1 MKILL
6 QCPNCKAKSDLKVSG
21 QKLSSQVMKNIF
33 KNSNTFCQVCYKNGV
48 GRITLQ
54 VTGFDWEKEG
64 VTKSVSQVPTKLDVS
79 KLSQEEL
86 ERIKNREKE
95 LTLQNTFVE
104 NDQ

>member
-33 KNSNTFCQVCYKNGV
+33 KNSDTLCPVCYKNGV

-79 KLSQEEL
+79 KLSPEEL

-95 LTLQNTFVE
+95 LQSGRSTTE
-104 NDQ
+104 

>member
-6 QCPNCKAKSDLKVSG
+6 QCPNCKAKSDLKVAG
-21 QKLSSQVMKNIF
+21 QKLSSKVMKNIF
-33 KNSNTFCQVCYKNGV
+33 KNSNTFCPAWYKNGV

-79 KLSQEEL
+79 KLSPEEL

-95 LTLQNTFVE
+95 LQSGRSTTE
-104 NDQ
+104 